1 MATAQVASDQKKSGM
16 LGERD
21 AGGFVYTAIGGIHFY
36 TGEGVPDHKAVK
48 GSVYVNVS
56 TGKMHTC
63 ITADTAS
70 TGAWEILTGS

>member
-1 MATAQVASDQKKSGM
+1 MATAQVASDQRKAGM

-21 AGGFVYTAIGGIHFY
+21 AGGFVYTAIGGINFY
-36 TGEGVPDHKAVK
+36 TGEGVPSHAAVK

-63 ITADTAS
+63 VTADTAA
-70 TGAWEILTGS
+70 TGSWEILTGS